1 MKLKICGINDIDILQ
16 HACEAGL
23 DFVGFIMVN
32 ESPRNIS
39 NNFLASLESFN
50 FLSTTPVFV
59 FVNPSVDEVK
69 KITSNFENAILQ
81 FHGDEED
88 SFCRQFDQLFWKT
101 IRVKDSQ
108 SLEAINDFPS
118 ADAILLETFSQDA
131 YGGTGKVFDW
141 GLLEKISVQRKFV
154 LAGGINPKNIKE
166 AVSVDP
172 WCIDVNSGVESS
184 VALKDKALMLSLI
197 HISEPTRPY

>member
-16 HACEAGL
+16 HACKAGL

-39 NNFLASLESFN
+39 NNFLASLERFN

-166 AVSVDP
+166 AISVDP

-184 VALKDKALMLSLI
+184 VALKDKALMDEI
-197 HISEPTRPY
+197 IKNINNG

>member
-16 HACEAGL
+16 HACEAGM

-39 NNFLASLESFN
+39 NSFLASLESFN

-101 IRVKDSQ
+101 IRVKNSQ

-141 GLLEKISVQRKFV
+141 SLLEKISVQRKFV

-184 VALKDKALMLSLI
+184 VALKDKALMDEI
-197 HISEPTRPY
+197 IKNINNG

>member
-39 NNFLASLESFN
+39 NNFLASLESFD

-88 SFCRQFDQLFWKT
+88 SFCVQFDQLFWKT

-184 VALKDKALMLSLI
+184 LALKDKTLI
-197 HISEPTRPY
+197 AEIIKKFKNG

>member
-16 HACEAGL
+16 HACEAGI

-39 NNFLASLESFN
+39 NNFLASLERFN

-69 KITSNFENAILQ
+69 KITSNFKNAILQ

-118 ADAILLETFSQDA
+118 ADAILLETFSQGA

-166 AVSVDP
+166 AISVDP

-184 VALKDKALMLSLI
+184 VALKDKALMDETI
-197 HISEPTRPY
+197 KNFNNG

>member
-1 MKLKICGINDIDILQ
+1 MKLKICGINNIDILE

-39 NNFLASLESFN
+39 NNFLASLERFN

-184 VALKDKALMLSLI
+184 VALKDKALMDEI
-197 HISEPTRPY
+197 IKNINNG

>member
-39 NNFLASLESFN
+39 NSFLASLESFN

-184 VALKDKALMLSLI
+184 VALKDKALMDEI
-197 HISEPTRPY
+197 IKNINNG

>member
-39 NNFLASLESFN
+39 NNFLASLERFN

-184 VALKDKALMLSLI
+184 VALKDKALMDEI
-197 HISEPTRPY
+197 IKNINNG

>member
-39 NNFLASLESFN
+39 NNFLASLERFN

-166 AVSVDP
+166 AISVDP
-172 WCIDVNSGVESS
+172 WCIDVNSRVESS
-184 VALKDKALMLSLI
+184 VALKDKALMDEI
-197 HISEPTRPY
+197 IKNINNG

>member
-1 MKLKICGINDIDILQ
+1 MKLKICGINDIDILE

-39 NNFLASLESFN
+39 NNFLASLERFN

-69 KITSNFENAILQ
+69 KITSNFKNAILQ

-118 ADAILLETFSQDA
+118 ADAILLETFSQGA

-166 AVSVDP
+166 AISVDP

-184 VALKDKALMLSLI
+184 VALKDKALMDEI
-197 HISEPTRPY
+197 IKNINNG

>member
-39 NNFLASLESFN
+39 NNFLASLESFD

-184 VALKDKALMLSLI
+184 LALKDKTLMDQIIKSFNNG
-197 HISEPTRPY
+197 